1 MKKMQRYGI
10 WLELDSK
17 YLHKLM
23 EKALVG
29 LGEVLVLDDKGR
41 MVYISEAYAKN
52 MGVPI
57 KYALGRH
64 ITEVI
69 EDSVLPRVLETGKP
83 TLWDIYYRNGNAFWV
98 NRIPLWENGKV
109 IGVVAQSVL
118 TSELESE
125 GMKRQIMALVRE
137 LNYYKERH
145 KQLSSPSSDLSTI
158 VGRSRVMEDLK
169 DTLRT
174 VSTTRSTVLLTGES
188 GTGKEVFAGAIHNL
202 SPRRDK
208 PFIKLNCAAIP
219 DTLLESELF
228 GYEGGAFTGALKG
241 GKIGDFEAANGGTL
255 FLDEVDSLSP
265 NMQAKL
271 LRVIQQREIKKVG
284 STKAIPID
292 VRFIFATNK
301 DLYQRVKDGEFRED
315 FYYRINVINLRLP
328 PLRERPEDILPLVNN
343 FLRKFNRE
351 MGRSVT
357 GVTTEAMIQLERYPW
372 PGNIRELE
380 NCIERAFNYTKGSVI
395 GLEQVDLLRRQE
407 DEDSSGAICCTLR
420 EARENAERLAIQRM
434 LEVCGGNKR
443 EAAERLDIDR
453 SILYD
458 KIKRYSLDKAIARSG
473 KSDKEK

>member
-10 WLELDSK
+10 WPELDLK
-17 YLHKLM
+17 YLDKLM
-23 EKALVG
+23 KAALVG

-57 KYALGRH
+57 EYALGRH

-69 EDSVLPRVLETGKP
+69 EDSVLPRVLETGEP

-125 GMKRQIMALVRE
+125 GMKRQIMDLVWE
-137 LNYYKERH
+137 LNYYKEKH
-145 KQLSSPSSDLSTI
+145 KQLSSPSSDLNTI
-158 VGRSRVMEDLK
+158 VGRSRVMEDLR

-174 VSTTRSTVLLTGES
+174 VSATRSTVLLTGES
-188 GTGKEVFAGAIHNL
+188 GTGIEVFAGAIHNL

-228 GYEGGAFTGALKG
+228 GYEGGAFTGALRG

-271 LRVIQQREIKKVG
+271 LRVIQEREIKKIG
-284 STKAIPID
+284 STKTIPID

-301 DLYQRVKDGEFRED
+301 DLYQRVKDGQFRED

-380 NCIERAFNYTKGSVI
+380 NCIERAFNYTTGSVI
-395 GLEQVDLLRRQE
+395 GLEQVDFLSKQE
-407 DEDSSGAICCTLR
+407 ELDAPGAICCTLR
-420 EARENAERLAIQRM
+420 EARENAEKLAIQRM

-458 KIKRYSLDKAIARSG
+458 KIKRYGLEKVIRRLGNTDK
-473 KSDKEK
+473 KT

>member
-1 MKKMQRYGI
+1 MKTMQRYGI
-10 WLELDSK
+10 WPELDPK
-17 YLHKLM
+17 YLEKLM
-23 EKALVG
+23 KKALVG

-57 KYALGRH
+57 EYALGRH

-69 EDSVLPRVLETGKP
+69 EDSVLPRVLETGEP

-98 NRIPLWENGKV
+98 NRIPLWEKGKV

-125 GMKRQIMALVRE
+125 GMKRQIMDLVWE
-137 LNYYKERH
+137 LNYYKDKH
-145 KQLSSPSSDLSTI
+145 KQISSPSSDLDTI
-158 VGRSRVMEDLK
+158 VGRSRVIEDLK

-174 VSTTRSTVLLTGES
+174 VSATRSTVLLTGES

-228 GYEGGAFTGALKG
+228 GYEGGAFTGALRG

-271 LRVIQQREIKKVG
+271 LRVIQEREIKKLG
-284 STKAIPID
+284 SSKTIPVD
-292 VRFIFATNK
+292 VRLIFATNK
-301 DLYQRVKDGEFRED
+301 DLYQRMKDGQFRED

-357 GVTTEAMIQLERYPW
+357 GVTTEAMIRLERYPW

-380 NCIERAFNYTKGSVI
+380 NCIERAFNYTTGSVI
-395 GLEQVDLLRRQE
+395 DLGQVDFLHEQE
-407 DEDSSGAICCTLR
+407 EMDDPGAICCTLR

-458 KIKRYSLDKAIARSG
+458 KIKRYGLEKTIVRSG
-473 KSDKEK
+473 KADKKA